1 MFTKLANNWVFRN
14 IKVKICEICGTCSLS
29 HRFHRLHRFLM
40 TTVLRLLPL
49 QGDEFGTMRT
59 QGAALG

>member
-14 IKVKICEICGTCSLS
+14 IKVKICVICGTCSLS

-40 TTVLRLLPL
+40 TTVLRLL
-49 QGDEFGTMRT
+49 DEFGTMKT